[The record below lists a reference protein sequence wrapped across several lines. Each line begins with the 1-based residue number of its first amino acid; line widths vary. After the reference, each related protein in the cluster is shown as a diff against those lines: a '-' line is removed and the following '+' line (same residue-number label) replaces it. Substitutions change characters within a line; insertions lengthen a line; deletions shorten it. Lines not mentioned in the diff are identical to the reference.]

1 MVTTATTGTATEVG
15 ITTATQITTRSSNK
29 SDVTNL
35 CGLHCRF
42 QILFHFFVL
51 LN

>member
-15 ITTATQITTRSSNK
+15 ITTATQVRSSNK
-29 SDVTNL
+29 SDVTYL
-35 CGLHCRF
+35 CGLHYRF